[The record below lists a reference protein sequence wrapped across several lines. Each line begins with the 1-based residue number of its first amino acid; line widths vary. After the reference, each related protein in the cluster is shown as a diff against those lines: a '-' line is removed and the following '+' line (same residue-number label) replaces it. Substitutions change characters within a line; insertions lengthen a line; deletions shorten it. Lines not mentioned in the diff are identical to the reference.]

1 MREQILADFGTLRV
15 PLTAEELD
23 ALLARAEREG
33 LSHLEFVHLLVA
45 EQARQRRE
53 RSIALRIHQAQFQ
66 ELKTLADFNWEFNA
80 KAIDRTQIEELAT
93 CAFISRKDNLVL
105 VGQSGVGK
113 SRIAQSV
120 GQNACVLGHRV
131 RYITSGKILVD
142 LKA

>member
-1 MREQILADFGTLRV
+1 VREQILADFGTLRV